1 MLTGLGTQNKGS
13 MYLQFDG
20 YEILYLINLVIQRGG
35 GIQTTIVDELS
46 VGSYHGR
53 FEGIVVVMIR
63 DPS

>member
-1 MLTGLGTQNKGS
+1 